1 VQVDIP
7 RDAGVIRFRPVE
19 PSRVMEWAAK
29 EYRGTGHCGLS
40 VSASVTGSG
49 ESSEAAEGRLLDAAG
64 LDRPGRDRAWGAS
77 GVNGWIGPASGS
89 PRIGGTITLRAISS
103 AALPDATGG
112 GLPIRLSG
120 ADQ

>member
-29 EYRGTGHCGLS
+29 EYRRTGHCRLS
-40 VSASVTGSG
+40 VFASVAGSG
-49 ESSEAAEGRLLDAAG
+49 ESSDAAEGKLLDAVG
-64 LDRPGRDRAWGAS
+64 PDQPGRDRAWEAS
-77 GVNGWIGPASGS
+77 GVNGWIGPGSGS

-103 AALPDATGG
+103 SALPDAIGG
-112 GLPIRLSG
+112 GSSYSIIRS
-120 ADQ
+120 